1 MADTKSEAVARLRGH
16 LAPILDLGAAAS
28 VLAWDQQTY
37 MPPGGGRARA
47 EHLSTLRR
55 LTHEMFTSPQTRAL
69 LEAAEAE
76 AASLDADSDEAAIVR
91 MTRRDYDRATKL
103 PSDFVAERTRAAAT
117 SVEVWRKARPAND
130 FALFR
135 PHLEQM
141 VDFARRT
148 ADYIG
153 FEDHPYDAL
162 LDAYEP
168 KMTSREVTALF
179 ATLRE
184 RTVPLVRAIADRG
197 DVVDASFLTRE
208 YDEGMQEAFARKVVE
223 DFGYDF
229 SRGGLA
235 RAPHPFATGFSRD
248 DVRIT
253 TRFDAR
259 YLPSAVF
266 AIFHESG
273 HAMYGQGISPTLE
286 RTTLAGGAGLG
297 VHESQSRMWENLVGR
312 SRPFWRRYFPRL
324 REMFPQQLADVDA
337 ETFYRA
343 VNRVAPSL
351 IRVEADEVT
360 YNLHIVLR
368 YELERALLEG
378 TLAAADLPAAWNA
391 RMQGF
396 LGVTPPNDADGVMQ
410 DIHWST
416 GSFGYFPTYTV
427 GNVMSA
433 QLFEA
438 ARRAHPGLMEEIG
451 RGEFGPLLGWLRENV
466 HVHGRKFFPQDLLE
480 RATGSQLTPEPYL
493 RYLWEKFGEIYG
505 VYDPA
510 KLDWMP
516 VSQPR

>member
-1 MADTKSEAVARLRGH
+1 MADTKSEAVARLRAH

-28 VLAWDQQTY
+28 VLSWDQQTH

-47 EHLSTLRR
+47 EQLSTLRR
-55 LTHEMFTSPQTRAL
+55 LTHEMFTAPQTRAL

-76 AASLDADSDEAAIVR
+76 AGSFDPDSDEAALVR
-91 MTRRDYDRATKL
+91 MTRRDYDRSTKL

-153 FEDHPYDAL
+153 FEEHPYDAL
-162 LDAYEP
+162 LDGFEP

-184 RTVPLVRAIADRG
+184 RTVPLVRAIAERG
-197 DVVDASFLTRE
+197 DVVDASFLKRKT
-208 YDEGMQEAFARKVVE
+208 DEATQEAFGREVAE
-223 DFGYDF
+223 QFGYDF
-229 SRGGLA
+229 SRGGLT

-253 TRFDAR
+253 TRFDPHN
-259 YLPSAVF
+259 LTSAF
-266 AIFHESG
+266 LAILHEAG
-273 HAMYGQGISPTLE
+273 HAMYAQGVSPTLE
-286 RTTLAGGAGLG
+286 RTNLAGGAGLG

-312 SRPFWRRYFPRL
+312 SRPFWTRYFPRL
-324 REMFPQQLADVDA
+324 REFFPEQLADIDA

-343 VNRVAPSL
+343 VNRVTPSL

-360 YNLHIVLR
+360 YNLHIILR
-368 YELERALLEG
+368 YELELALLEG
-378 TLAAADLPAAWNA
+378 ALEAKDLPDAWNG
-391 RMQGF
+391 RMQKF
-396 LGVTPPNDADGVMQ
+396 LGIIPPTDADGVMQ

-416 GSFGYFPTYTV
+416 GSIGYFPTYTV

-433 QLFEA
+433 QLFDA
-438 ARRAHPGLMEEIG
+438 ARRAHPSVMEQIG
-451 RGEFGPLLGWLRENV
+451 RGEFGTLLGWLRENV

-480 RATGSQLTPEPYL
+480 RATGSRLTPEPYVQ
-493 RYLWEKFGEIYG
+493 YLWQKFGEIYG
-505 VYDPA
+505 VA
-510 KLDWMP
+510 RERAP
-516 VSQPR
+516 VSGRA